1 MPRPRFTLRVAL
13 AVTAIVAV
21 VAWQGGIAY
30 KRRAALTRVRA
41 SANAIVITGNEATDL
56 EMRLNPLR
64 KIAGDQSIRQIIIRK
79 ETSGDEMDS
88 LARLFP
94 EARIIKSVPRT
105 PTTSR

>member
-21 VAWQGGIAY
+21 LAWQGSIVY
-30 KRRAALTRVRA
+30 QRRAALTRVRA

-64 KIAGDQSIRQIIIRK
+64 KFAGDQSIRQIIIRK
-79 ETSGDEMDS
+79 ETSDDELDS

-94 EARIIKSVPRT
+94 EARIIESVPVT

>member
-30 KRRAALTRVRA
+30 KRRAALTRIRA
-41 SANAIVITGNEATDL
+41 SANATVITGNEATDL

-64 KIAGDQSIRQIIIRK
+64 KFVGDQSIHQIIIRK
-79 ETSGDEMDS
+79 ETSDDELDS

-94 EARIIKSVPRT
+94 EARIIESVPVT

>member
-1 MPRPRFTLRVAL
+1 MPRPRFTLRVVL

-30 KRRAALTRVRA
+30 KRRAALTRIRA
-41 SANAIVITGNEATDL
+41 SANATVITGNEATDL

-64 KIAGDQSIRQIIIRK
+64 KFAGDKSIRQIIVRK
-79 ETSGDEMDS
+79 AISHDEMDS

-94 EARIIKSVPRT
+94 EARIIKSVPLT

>member
-1 MPRPRFTLRVAL
+1 MPRPRFTLRVIL
-13 AVTAIVAV
+13 VVTAIVAV
-21 VAWQGGIAY
+21 LAWQGGIVY

-79 ETSGDEMDS
+79 ETSADEMDS

-94 EARIIKSVPRT
+94 EARIIKSLRPT